1 MFEQF
6 GIEDNLIIGNR
17 NSKEMKVEGMV
28 SNIFTNERRNNNMR
42 LIEVILDDE
51 NLNEALKRV
60 KSNKGV
66 AGIDKMTVYEIDT
79 YFQSNRERIKK
90 EILEKKYRPQ
100 PVKRVYI
107 PKSNGKKRPLGI
119 PTVIDRVIQQAVAQV
134 LIKIYED
141 KFSDNSFGFRPQ
153 RSAHDALEKTLEYL
167 NEGYEW
173 VIDMDIEAYFDTV
186 NHDKLI
192 SILREE
198 VKDSTTLHLIRKF
211 LQAGIMEKGLVKPN
225 IIGMPQG
232 GPLSPVLSNIYLDK
246 FDKELESRGLRFVRY
261 ADDSNIFVK
270 SEMSANRVMKSVTSW
285 LERKLFLKV
294 SATKTKVVRPS
305 KSNFLGFTYFKMSD
319 KWECAPTHKS
329 KMKLYDKC
337 RKELIRKK
345 CIARSNTITFTRI
358 NQIVRGW
365 INYFKIGKMKIFMDK
380 FGQWLRH
387 KIRVIII
394 KRWKKP
400 KKIYKS
406 LQLLNK
412 KLPYKFSE
420 EQIYAVANS
429 RLGWYKRANGNV
441 VNFLINADI
450 LAINKKERPGLV
462 NPLRYYL
469 G

>member
-1 MFEQF
+1 M
-6 GIEDNLIIGNR
+6 
-17 NSKEMKVEGMV
+17 EMKVEGMV
-28 SNIFTNERRNNNMR
+28 SNIFTSEGRNNNMR
-42 LIEVILDDE
+42 LIEVILEDE
-51 NLNEALKRV
+51 NLNEALNRV

-66 AGIDKMTVYEIDT
+66 AGVDKMTVYEIDT
-79 YFQSNRERIKK
+79 YFQNNRERIKK

-119 PTVIDRVIQQAVAQV
+119 PTVIDRVIQQAIAQV

-141 KFSDNSFGFRPQ
+141 KFSDNSYGFRPQ

-167 NEGYEW
+167 NEGFEW
-173 VIDMDIEAYFDTV
+173 VVDMDIEAYFDTV

-198 VKDSTTLHLIRKF
+198 VKDSNTLHLIRKF

-246 FDKELESRGLRFVRY
+246 FDKELESRRLRFVRY

-294 SATKTKVVRPS
+294 SATKTKIVRPS
-305 KSNFLGFTYFKMSD
+305 KSKFLGFTYFKMSD

-394 KRWKKP
+394 KRWKKSE
-400 KKIYKS
+400 KIYKS

-441 VNFLINADI
+441 INFLINADI
-450 LAINKKERPGLV
+450 LAINKRERPGLV

-469 G
+469 S

>member
-1 MFEQF
+1 M
-6 GIEDNLIIGNR
+6 
-17 NSKEMKVEGMV
+17 EMKVEGMV
-28 SNIFTNERRNNNMR
+28 SNIFTSEGRNNNMR
-42 LIEVILDDE
+42 LIEVILEDE
-51 NLNEALKRV
+51 NLNEALNRV

-66 AGIDKMTVYEIDT
+66 AGVDKMTVYEIDT
-79 YFQSNRERIKK
+79 YFQNNRERIKK

-119 PTVIDRVIQQAVAQV
+119 PTVIDRVIQQAIAQV

-141 KFSDNSFGFRPQ
+141 KFSDNSYGFRPQ

-167 NEGYEW
+167 NEGFEW
-173 VIDMDIEAYFDTV
+173 VVDMDIEAYFDTV

-198 VKDSTTLHLIRKF
+198 VKDSNTLHLIRKF

-305 KSNFLGFTYFKMSD
+305 KSKFLGFTYFKMSD

-394 KRWKKP
+394 KRWKKSE
-400 KKIYKS
+400 KIYKS

-420 EQIYAVANS
+420 EQIYAVVNS
-429 RLGWYKRANGNV
+429 RLGWYKRANGSV

-450 LAINKKERPGLV
+450 LAINKRERPGLV

-469 G
+469 S

>member
-6 GIEDNLIIGNR
+6 DIENGLIIGNR
-17 NSKEMKVEGMV
+17 NSMEMKVEGMV
-28 SNIFTNERRNNNMR
+28 SNIFTSEGRNNNMR
-42 LIEVILDDE
+42 LIEVILEDE
-51 NLNEALKRV
+51 NLNEALNRV

-66 AGIDKMTVYEIDT
+66 AGVDKMTVYEIDT
-79 YFQSNRERIKK
+79 YFQNNRERIKK

-119 PTVIDRVIQQAVAQV
+119 PTVIDRVIQQAIAQV

-141 KFSDNSFGFRPQ
+141 KFSDNSYGFRPQ

-167 NEGYEW
+167 NEGFEW
-173 VIDMDIEAYFDTV
+173 VVDMDIEAYFDTV

-198 VKDSTTLHLIRKF
+198 VKDSNTLHLIRKF

-305 KSNFLGFTYFKMSD
+305 KSKFLGFTYFKMSD

-394 KRWKKP
+394 KRWKKSE
-400 KKIYKS
+400 KIYKS

-441 VNFLINADI
+441 INFLINADI
-450 LAINKKERPGLV
+450 LAINKRERPGLV

-469 G
+469 S

>member
-6 GIEDNLIIGNR
+6 EIENGLIIGNR
-17 NSKEMKVEGMV
+17 NSMEMKVEGMV
-28 SNIFTNERRNNNMR
+28 SNIFTSEGRNNNMR
-42 LIEVILDDE
+42 LIEVILEDE
-51 NLNEALKRV
+51 NLNEALNRV

-66 AGIDKMTVYEIDT
+66 AGVDKMTVYEIDT
-79 YFQSNRERIKK
+79 YFQNNRERIKK

-119 PTVIDRVIQQAVAQV
+119 PTVIDRVIQQAIAQV

-141 KFSDNSFGFRPQ
+141 KFSDNSYGFRPQ

-167 NEGYEW
+167 NEGFEW
-173 VIDMDIEAYFDTV
+173 VVDMDIEAYFDTV

-198 VKDSTTLHLIRKF
+198 VKDSNTLHLIRKF

-294 SATKTKVVRPS
+294 SATKTKIVRPS
-305 KSNFLGFTYFKMSD
+305 KSKFLGFTYFKMSD

-345 CIARSNTITFTRI
+345 CIARSKTITFTRI

-394 KRWKKP
+394 KRWKKSE
-400 KKIYKS
+400 KIYKS

-441 VNFLINADI
+441 INFLINADI
-450 LAINKKERPGLV
+450 LAINKRERPGLV

-469 G
+469 S